1 MKEISDSETHNCS
14 KQNYVQT
21 ELELGISATER
32 VYTPNP
38 RWDSLSNTH
47 DPYWDFLEQEQ
58 ATQQQDSC
66 DILDQTSVVS
76 VGTYPADPIRDTD
89 NEIFRISAHQLL
101 HSVGEQFFMESN
113 ELTPSAHQQCF
124 CVGEQVIDDTNL
136 HISES
141 IVGEQVSDAT
151 NSHISEIIVGEQV
164 KHHTQKL
171 AHQQCFSVGEQV
183 IDDTNLHI
191 SESIVGEQ
199 VKHHTQK
206 PALPNEQPAHWIER
220 YWVERGG
227 NKYWYYRYTWMAGR
241 KMHRVYI
248 GSTRSRRVQE
258 KVEWIREAIA
268 DGKSPDEIKQLIK
281 GEYD

>member
-32 VYTPNP
+32 VVYTPNP
-38 RWDSLSNTH
+38 RWDSLGNTH
-47 DPYWDFLEQEQ
+47 DPYWDSLDLDLPK
-58 ATQQQDSC
+58 QQQEPC
-66 DILDQTSVVS
+66 DNLEQTSVVS
-76 VGTYPADPIRDTD
+76 VGNFSANPIGDTD
-89 NEIFRISAHQLL
+89 REIFSVSAHQHL
-101 HSVGEQFFMESN
+101 HPVGEQLFIESD

-124 CVGEQVIDDTNL
+124 CVGEQVTDATNL

-141 IVGEQVSDAT
+141 
-151 NSHISEIIVGEQV
+151 IVGEQV

-171 AHQQCFSVGEQV
+171 AHQQCFYVGEQV

-206 PALPNEQPAHWIER
+206 LALPNEQPTHWIER

-248 GSTRSRRVQE
+248 GSTRSRIALFKAELV
-258 KVEWIREAIA
+258 KSAIG
-268 DGKSPDEIKQLIK
+268 DGKSSTEIKQLIK